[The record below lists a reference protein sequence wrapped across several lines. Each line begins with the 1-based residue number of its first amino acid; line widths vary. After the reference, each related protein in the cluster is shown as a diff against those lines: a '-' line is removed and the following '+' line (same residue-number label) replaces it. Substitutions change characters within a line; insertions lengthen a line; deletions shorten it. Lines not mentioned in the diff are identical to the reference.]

1 MTDEEKFKVLMTP
14 IVSVDFD
21 GTLDE
26 SAWPDI
32 GKPNTRLIQ
41 YLINC
46 RKHGIKVIL
55 NTMREGELLDQAVK
69 WCEGFGL
76 TFDAANSNLPEM
88 IELYGHDSR
97 KISATYYID
106 DRNAIIKGFGV
117 RLPDLSKYGK
127 EKECK

>member
-1 MTDEEKFKVLMTP
+1 MTDEEKFRILSTP
-14 IVSVDFD
+14 VISVDLD
-21 GTLDE
+21 GTLCS
-26 SAWPDI
+26 SAWPYI

-76 TFDAANSNLPEM
+76 TFDAVNDNLPEM
-88 IELYGHDSR
+88 QELYGNNPR

-106 DRNAIIKGFGV
+106 DCNAIVHGFGK

-127 EKECK
+127 VKE